1 MERKILKFG
10 ELMPVP
16 KLDFSGALEPFSDEE
31 YEALERKIAENST
44 KEKRLQVI
52 EYIKAHPERL
62 HSWDMPFTLAEYER
76 RLKAGEF
83 D

>member
-31 YEALERKIAENST
+31 YEALERKMEKDSAVEKELEMIA
-44 KEKRLQVI
+44 
-52 EYIKAHPERL
+52 YIKAHPERL
-62 HSWDMPFTLAEYER
+62 QSWDMPYTLAEYEC